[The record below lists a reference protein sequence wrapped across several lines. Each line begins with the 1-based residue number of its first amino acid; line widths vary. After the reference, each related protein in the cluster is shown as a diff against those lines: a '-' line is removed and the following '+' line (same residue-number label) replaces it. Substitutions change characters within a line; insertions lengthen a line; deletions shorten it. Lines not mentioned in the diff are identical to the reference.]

1 MDNKSIIEKDK
12 KYVWHPFTQ
21 EKLAKDNVPMVSGKG
36 SWLKDADGNEYLD
49 LISSW
54 WVNTHGHSHPEIN
67 KAIQD
72 QVNQLEHIIFAGF
85 THPKGVELSE
95 RLIHK
100 LGGHFAKVFF
110 SDNGS
115 TANEVA
121 LKMCFQYFY
130 NNKQV
135 KPKVIAFNGS
145 YHGDTFGSMSTS
157 TRNEF
162 NIPFAKNLFDVYHI
176 DVPNAENFDDVKEQ
190 FKSFINKGDVAAF
203 VFEPLVLGVAGMQM
217 YNSEYLDKLI
227 SICKESDVLTIADE
241 VFTGFYRTGKMFSI
255 NHLQNQPDF
264 ICLSKG
270 ITAGYLPLGVT
281 ITTQKVYD
289 AFYSD
294 DRLKTFFHG
303 HSYTGNPISCAVAC
317 KSLDIFEQQ
326 NTIANIKAIENW
338 NHSFLAELKDHKAV
352 KDARVLGTILAFEIV
367 NDDKNSYFNPIG
379 GEVYDYFME
388 RKLMIRPLGSTVY
401 ILPPYCFTNEEY
413 LIGKNA
419 IVEFLD
425 KLVGKK

>member
-1 MDNKSIIEKDK
+1 MDNKSIIAKDK

-95 RLIHK
+95 RLIHN

-130 NNKQV
+130 NIKQV

-190 FKSFINKGDVAAF
+190 FKSFINNGDVAAF

-217 YNSEYLDKLI
+217 YEPEYLDELI

-326 NTIANIKAIENW
+326 DTIANIKAIENW